1 MVRAL
6 LVGLVVGFVLA
17 IPPGPI
23 AMACLHQGLTGQTR
37 AGVAL
42 VLGASAMDSV
52 YALLVALASSALVGA
67 HWDLLQHHAGAR
79 LVFQGGCCVVL
90 VVMGFH
96 YWRASPREEAALAQQ
111 DALAPGAASPYLH
124 GVLMAL
130 TNLASPT
137 FLPSLLVVMSFVHE
151 RGWVDHTVGAHVLY
165 ALGFGGGGALWFV
178 LLLRLLSHLRAQLS
192 PTVMTRM
199 RRVAGGVFFLFAG
212 LLAYHL
218 VTTGGAHR
226 PGG

>member
-1 MVRAL
+1 MITAL

-23 AMACLHQGLTGQTR
+23 AMACIHQGLAGQTR

-52 YALLVALASSALVGA
+52 YALLAAFASSALVGA
-67 HWDLLQHHAGAR
+67 LWDLARHHAWVR
-79 LVFQGGCCVVL
+79 LVFQGGCIVVL
-90 VVMGFH
+90 VVMGLRY
-96 YWRASPREEAALAQQ
+96 YWAPTPGEAAQERP
-111 DALAPGAASPYLH
+111 DHPPGDASPYMR

-137 FLPSLLVVMSFVHE
+137 FLPSLIFVMSLLHV
-151 RGWVDHTVGAHVLY
+151 RGWVGHTVEAHVLY

-178 LLLRLLSHLRAQLS
+178 LLLRLLSHLRAQVS
-192 PTVMTRM
+192 PTMMTM
-199 RRVAGGVFFLFAG
+199 MHRVAGGVFFLFAG
-212 LLAYHL
+212 ILVYHL
-218 VTTGGAHR
+218 VTTGWAR
-226 PGG
+226 LPGG

>member
-6 LVGLVVGFVLA
+6 LVGLVVGFILA

-23 AMACLHQGLTGQTR
+23 AMACIHQGLAGQTR

-42 VLGASAMDSV
+42 VLGAAAMDSI

-67 HWDLLQHHAGAR
+67 LWDRLQHHAGAR
-79 LVFQGGCCVVL
+79 LVFQGGGVVVL
-90 VVMGFH
+90 VVMGLH
-96 YWRASPREEAALAQQ
+96 YWRASPRGEADLARP
-111 DALAPGAASPYLH
+111 DDRAIGAASPALH

-151 RGWVDHTVGAHVLY
+151 RGWVGHTGGAHVLY

-178 LLLRLLSHLRAQLS
+178 LLLQLLSHLRTQFS

-212 LLAYHL
+212 LVAYHL
-218 VTTGGAHR
+218 VTAGGAHR